1 MAINQ
6 KQVLSL
12 QQKLSPQQI
21 QMIKLLELPAVQL
34 EQRIKQEI
42 EDNIV
47 LEEEERSAEDE
58 EQPPQ
63 QISFDEYLRED
74 DTPSYK
80 SRINNFSKDDKQRP
94 VFLTEGRSLQEYL
107 IEQLGFRNLSER
119 EMKLA
124 VYLVGSIDED
134 GYLRRDLESVA
145 DDIAFTMGL
154 ETTAEEL
161 ERLLGIIHELE
172 PAGIGARDLRECL
185 LLQMAQMPVNTR
197 PRRLARKILTSY
209 FDEFVK
215 KHYEKLMAR
224 LQISEDDFR
233 DAIAEIRHLS
243 PKPGNLYAEG
253 GTDTTPYI
261 IPDFILD
268 YQDGRFNLSLNSY
281 NVPEVR
287 VNRRYMEMI
296 REMVGSD
303 GRVREKDKEAIQFVK
318 NKIDSAKWFI
328 SAIKQRHDTLMR
340 TMQTILDYQ
349 QEYFKDGDKSK
360 LRPMILKDIADRT
373 GLDVSTISRVVNSK
387 YVQTQFGIILLKS
400 LFSEAMQTDSGEEVS
415 SYEIKNILQQCIDEE
430 DKRRPLTDETLMD
443 ILNSKGYRIARRTVA
458 KYREMLGIPV
468 ARLRKQI

>member
-80 SRINNFSKDDKQRP
+80 SRIINFSKDDKQRP
-94 VFLTEGRSLQEYL
+94 VYLTEGRSLQEYL
-107 IEQLGFRNLSER
+107 VEQLGYRNLPER
-119 EMKLA
+119 DMRLA
-124 VYLVGSIDED
+124 VYLIGSIDED

-154 ETTAEEL
+154 ETTAGEL

>member
-1 MAINQ
+1 MVINQ

-94 VFLTEGRSLQEYL
+94 VYLTEGRSLQEYL
-107 IEQLGFRNLSER
+107 VEQLGYRNLPER
-119 EMKLA
+119 DLRLA
-124 VYLVGSIDED
+124 VYLIGSIDED

>member
-42 EDNIV
+42 EENIA
-47 LEEEERSAEDE
+47 LDEEERPAEEDE
-58 EQPPQ
+58 QPQ
-63 QISFDEYLRED
+63 QISVDEYLRED

-80 SRINNFSKDDKQRP
+80 SRINNYSKDDKQRP
-94 VFLTEGRSLQEYL
+94 VYLTEGRSLQEYL
-107 IEQLGFRNLSER
+107 VEQLSYRNLSER
-119 EMKLA
+119 DMKLA
-124 VYLVGSIDED
+124 VYLIGSIDED
-134 GYLRRDLESVA
+134 GYLRRDLESIS
-145 DDIAFTMGL
+145 DDIAFTVGI
-154 ETTAEEL
+154 ETSVGEL
-161 ERLLGIIHELE
+161 ERLLDIIHELE

-185 LLQMAQMPVNTR
+185 LLQMNQMQVNTR
-197 PRRLARKILTSY
+197 ARRLARKILTNY

-215 KHYEKLMAR
+215 KHYEKLIAR
-224 LQISEDDFR
+224 LQVSEEEFR
-233 DAIAEIRHLS
+233 DAIAEIRRLS

-261 IPDFILD
+261 VPDFILD
-268 YQDGRFNLSLNSY
+268 YQDGHFQLSLNSY
-281 NVPEVR
+281 NVPEVKI
-287 VNRRYMEMI
+287 NRRYVDMI
-296 REMVGSD
+296 RDMVGSD
-303 GRVREKDKEAIQFVK
+303 GRVKEKDREAIQFVK
-318 NKIDSAKWFI
+318 SKIDSAKWFI

-349 QEYFKDGDKSK
+349 QEYFKDGDRSK

-400 LFSEAMQTDSGEEVS
+400 LFSEAMQTESGEEVS
-415 SYEIKNILQQCIDEE
+415 SYEIKHILQECIDEE
-430 DKRRPLTDETLMD
+430 DKRHPLTDETLMD
-443 ILNSKGYRIARRTVA
+443 ILNAKGYRIARRTVA

>member
-1 MAINQ
+1 MPISQ
-6 KQVLSL
+6 KQQLSL

-21 QMIKLLELPAVQL
+21 QMIKLLELPTVQL

-47 LEEEERSAEDE
+47 LEEEEHREDE
-58 EQPPQ
+58 EQPQ
-63 QISFDEYLRED
+63 QISVDEYLRED

-80 SRINNFSKDDKQRP
+80 SHINNYSKDDKART
-94 VFLTEGRSLQEYL
+94 VYISGGRSLQEFL
-107 IEQLGFRNLSER
+107 IEQLGYRNLSDR

-124 VYLVGSIDED
+124 SYIVGSIDDD
-134 GYLRRDLESVA
+134 GYLRRDLSSIC
-145 DDIAFTMGL
+145 DDIAFSLGI
-154 ETTAEEL
+154 ECDQSEL
-161 ERLLGIIHELE
+161 ERLLDVIHELE
-172 PAGIGARDLRECL
+172 PAGVGARNLRECL
-185 LLQMAQMPVNTR
+185 LLQMDQLPMNTR
-197 PRRLARKILTSY
+197 SRRLARKIVTLY

-224 LQISEDDFR
+224 LQVSEEDFR
-233 DAIAEIRHLS
+233 EAIEEIRHLS
-243 PKPGNLYAEG
+243 PKPGNLYSEG
-253 GTDTTPYI
+253 GTDTTPYV

-268 YQDGRFNLSLNSY
+268 YHDGKFDLSLNSY

-287 VNRRYMEMI
+287 INRRYMDMI
-296 REMVGSD
+296 RDMVKADGSVKSED
-303 GRVREKDKEAIQFVK
+303 REAVQFVK
-318 NKIDSAKWFI
+318 SKIDSAKWFI

-340 TMQTILDYQ
+340 TMREILDYQ
-349 QEYFKDGDKSK
+349 REYFKDGDKSK
-360 LRPMILKDIADRT
+360 LRPMILKNIADRT

-387 YVQTQFGIILLKS
+387 YVQTSFGIILLKS

-415 SYEIKNILQQCIDEE
+415 SYEIKNILQQCIDNE
-430 DKRRPLTDETLMD
+430 DKRHPLTDETLMD

>member
-94 VFLTEGRSLQEYL
+94 VYLTEGRSLQEYL
-107 IEQLGFRNLSER
+107 VEQLGYRNLPER
-119 EMKLA
+119 DLRLA
-124 VYLVGSIDED
+124 VYLIGSIDED

-287 VNRRYMEMI
+287 VNRRYMKMI

>member
-21 QMIKLLELPAVQL
+21 QMIKLLELPTVQL

-47 LEEEERSAEDE
+47 LEEEEHASEEE
-58 EQPPQ
+58 EQPQ
-63 QISFDEYLRED
+63 QISVDEYLRED

-80 SRINNFSKDDKQRP
+80 SRINNYSKDDKQRP
-94 VFLTEGRSLQEYL
+94 VFLTEGRSLPEYL
-107 IEQLGFRNLSER
+107 LEQLGFRNLSER
-119 EMKLA
+119 DMRLA
-124 VYLVGSIDED
+124 AYLVGSIDED

-145 DDIAFTMGL
+145 DDIAFTLGI
-154 ETTAEEL
+154 ETSAEEL
-161 ERLLGIIHELE
+161 ERLLGVLHELE
-172 PAGIGARDLRECL
+172 PAGIGARNLRECL
-185 LLQMAQMPVNTR
+185 LLQMAQIPINSR
-197 PRRLARKILTSY
+197 PRRLARKILTNY
-209 FDEFVK
+209 FEEFVK
-215 KHYEKLMAR
+215 KHYEKLMSR
-224 LQISEDDFR
+224 LQVSEEDFR
-233 DAIAEIRHLS
+233 EAIAEIRRLS

-268 YQDGRFNLSLNSY
+268 YQDGRFQLSLNSY

-287 VNRRYMEMI
+287 VNRRYMDMI

-303 GRVREKDKEAIQFVK
+303 GTVREKDKEAIQFVK

-400 LFSEAMQTDSGEEVS
+400 LFSEAMQTESGEEVS
-415 SYEIKNILQQCIDEE
+415 SYEIKTYC
-430 DKRRPLTDETLMD
+430 RSVST
-443 ILNSKGYRIARRTVA
+443 RRTSA
-458 KYREMLGIPV
+458 IR
-468 ARLRKQI
+468 

>member
-21 QMIKLLELPAVQL
+21 QMIKLLELPTVQL

-47 LEEEERSAEDE
+47 LEEEERAPEEE
-58 EQPPQ
+58 EQPQ
-63 QISFDEYLRED
+63 QISVDEYLRED

-94 VFLTEGRSLQEYL
+94 VYLTEGRSLQEYL
-107 IEQLGFRNLSER
+107 VEQLGYRNLSER
-119 EMKLA
+119 EMRLA

-145 DDIAFTMGL
+145 DDIAFTIGL
-154 ETTAEEL
+154 ETSAGEL
-161 ERLLGIIHELE
+161 ERILGVIHELE

-185 LLQMAQMPVNTR
+185 LLQMEQLPLNTR
-197 PRRLARKILTSY
+197 ARRLARRILTNY

-224 LQISEDDFR
+224 LQVSEDEFR
-233 DAIAEIRHLS
+233 EAIAEIRRLS

-268 YQDGRFNLSLNSY
+268 YQDGHFNLSLNSY

-287 VNRRYMEMI
+287 VNRRYVEMI
-296 REMVGSD
+296 RDMVGAD
-303 GRVREKDKEAIQFVK
+303 GKVKEQDREALQFVK
-318 NKIDSAKWFI
+318 SKIDSAKWFI

-340 TMQTILDYQ
+340 
-349 QEYFKDGDKSK
+349 
-360 LRPMILKDIADRT
+360 ADRT

>member
-42 EDNIV
+42 EENIA
-47 LEEEERSAEDE
+47 LEEEERPAEEDE
-58 EQPPQ
+58 QPQ
-63 QISFDEYLRED
+63 QISVDEYLRED

-80 SRINNFSKDDKQRP
+80 SRINNYSKDDKQRP
-94 VFLTEGRSLQEYL
+94 VYLTEGRSLQEYL
-107 IEQLGFRNLSER
+107 VEQLSYRNLSER
-119 EMKLA
+119 DMKLA
-124 VYLVGSIDED
+124 VYLIGSIDED
-134 GYLRRDLESVA
+134 GYLRRDLESIS
-145 DDIAFTMGL
+145 DDIAFTVGI
-154 ETTAEEL
+154 ETSVGEL
-161 ERLLGIIHELE
+161 ERLLDIIHELE

-185 LLQMAQMPVNTR
+185 LLQMNQMQVNTR
-197 PRRLARKILTSY
+197 ARRLARKILTSY

-215 KHYEKLMAR
+215 KHYEKLIAR
-224 LQISEDDFR
+224 LQVSEEEFR
-233 DAIAEIRHLS
+233 DAIAEIRRLS

-261 IPDFILD
+261 VPDFILD
-268 YQDGRFNLSLNSY
+268 YQDGHFQLSLNSY
-281 NVPEVR
+281 NVPEVKI
-287 VNRRYMEMI
+287 NRRYVDMI
-296 REMVGSD
+296 RDMVGSD
-303 GRVREKDKEAIQFVK
+303 GRVKEKDREAIQFVK
-318 NKIDSAKWFI
+318 SKIDSAKWFI

-349 QEYFKDGDKSK
+349 QEYFNDCDLSK
-360 LRPMILKDIADRT
+360 LRPMILKDFADRT
-373 GLDVSTISRVVNSK
+373 GIDVSTISRVVNSK

-430 DKRRPLTDETLMD
+430 DKRKPLTDETLMD
-443 ILNSKGYRIARRTVA
+443 ILNTKGYHIARRTVA